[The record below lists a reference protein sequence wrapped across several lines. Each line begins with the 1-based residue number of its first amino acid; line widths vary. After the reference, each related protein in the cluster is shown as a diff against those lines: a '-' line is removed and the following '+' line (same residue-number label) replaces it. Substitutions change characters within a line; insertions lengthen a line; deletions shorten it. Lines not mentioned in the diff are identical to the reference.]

1 LEVNMNRFRLIL
13 ATALLALAGT
23 AAAQTG
29 DAGRGST
36 PPGSSRDGAAPG
48 EGAITGGSI
57 APGERSGVPDGASN
71 TKDEA
76 VKRCAQLEGILR
88 EQCLRDADRAGSG
101 RTVPPTK
108 APTGGSEIEPRLSPP
123 PQNPR

>member
-1 LEVNMNRFRLIL
+1 MNRFRLIL

-36 PPGSSRDGAAPG
+36 PPGSSRDGGAPG
-48 EGAITGGSI
+48 DGAITGGSI
-57 APGERSGVPDGASN
+57 APGERSGVPDGASSAG
-71 TKDEA
+71 DEA
-76 VKRCAQLEGILR
+76 VKRCAELEGILR
-88 EQCLRDADRAGSG
+88 EQCLRDAGRAGSG
-101 RTVPPTK
+101 RTVPATK
-108 APTGGSEIEPRLSPP
+108 APIGGSEIEPRVAPP

>member
-1 LEVNMNRFRLIL
+1 MNRFRLIL
-13 ATALLALAGT
+13 ATALLAFAGA
-23 AAAQTG
+23 AAAQSVPG
-29 DAGRGST
+29 DSGRGST
-36 PPGSSRDGAAPG
+36 PPGSSRDGSAPG
-48 EGAITGGSI
+48 DGAITGGSI
-57 APGERSGVPDGASN
+57 APGEQSGVPSGGSN
-71 TKDEA
+71 TGREDA
-76 VKRCAQLEGILR
+76 MKRCTELEGILR